1 MSTCRGGSPAP
12 RSTPGA
18 APPGSAR
25 LPGQSLGGGEASPS
39 PQPGPFG
46 PPPAGSAQPPAGVA
60 LPLSRIP
67 KPVPSF
73 PPSLHPSL
81 LPSLHPSP
89 AALRA
94 PAPCAPGAP
103 CWARPPRCRG
113 SPQNPPLP
121 RVPRGCSSQFSAP
134 GHEEVAAALQQPQSG
149 QPLVISQGQ
158 TLNRDLS
165 ACGFKARNFG
175 PCSYKVF
182 SADPGTGS
190 SHLGN
195 VLEGIVRLFASLQPC
210 PGSWPVSGFSLPQ
223 WQQFPGCFGDTAL
236 GPGHVPAH
244 SPVAALPL
252 H

>member
-1 MSTCRGGSPAP
+1 MHPPAPSPALSDLPRLVPHSPRLGSPCP
-12 RSTPGA
+12 F
-18 APPGSAR
+18 PGSR
-25 LPGQSLGGGEASPS
+25 NPS
-39 PQPGPFG
+39 
-46 PPPAGSAQPPAGVA
+46 
-60 LPLSRIP
+60 
-67 KPVPSF
+67 
-73 PPSLHPSL
+73 PPSLYPSL

-103 CWARPPRCRG
+103 CLARPPRCRG

-121 RVPRGCSSQFSAP
+121 RVPRGCISQISAP
-134 GHEEVAAALQQPQSG
+134 GHEEDAAALQQPQPG

-195 VLEGIVRLFASLQPC
+195 VLEGIVRLFASLQPG

-236 GPGHVPAH
+236 GTGHVPAH